1 MLVRRLPQIY
11 QGHMLVVRF
20 AGFGGQGPCQGFAI
34 LFHQME
40 EELPVLR
47 DIVIASKGVNDQ
59 VNGQV
64 ICMDPGMLC
73 MRSCPAVGE
82 ALGNVCRCGSTKIQ
96 KQIGNCRVLCVCGKT
111 YFKHRARQKISRCPC
126 TPKRGR
132 THHVVANGHHVIST
146 VKVPLYLCK
155 TCNDSTSSGVSA
167 TIKRATK
174 KHRELVER
182 VDHITV
188 VWRVLHVREQCQ
200 MTYNLLTCILN
211 REQGRHNVCRRGLT
225 SVRHKCA

>member
-96 KQIGNCRVLCVCGKT
+96 KQIGIVGCSAFAERPTSNTAL
-111 YFKHRARQKISRCPC
+111 A
-126 TPKRGR
+126 KRFLAALALPSE
-132 THHVVANGHHVIST
+132 V
-146 VKVPLYLCK
+146 
-155 TCNDSTSSGVSA
+155 
-167 TIKRATK
+167 
-174 KHRELVER
+174 EL
-182 VDHITV
+182 IM
-188 VWRVLHVREQCQ
+188 L
-200 MTYNLLTCILN
+200 LLTGIMSFP
-211 REQGRHNVCRRGLT
+211 R
-225 SVRHKCA
+225 

>member
-1 MLVRRLPQIY
+1 MGWNASVQKCHRSPTPNILRMTDNCSIRLTQTADFSLGFIALLLVRRLPQIY
-11 QGHMLVVRF
+11 QGHMPVVRV

-34 LFHQME
+34 LFHQMAA
-40 EELPVLR
+40 ELPVLG

-82 ALGNVCRCGSTKIQ
+82 ALGNICRCGSTKIQ

-111 YFKHRARQKISRCPC
+111 YFKHRARQQIPRCPC

-132 THHVVANGHHVIST
+132 THHVVANGHHVISK
-146 VKVPLYLCK
+146 VKVPLYLCR

-167 TIKRATK
+167 EIKRATTNTSRTR
-174 KHRELVER
+174 RESR
-182 VDHITV
+182 SH
-188 VWRVLHVREQCQ
+188 
-200 MTYNLLTCILN
+200 
-211 REQGRHNVCRRGLT
+211 
-225 SVRHKCA
+225 